1 MRECREKCENGR
13 EKNTMVSVNVTATAL
28 CTDMA
33 ETIPLANTAV
43 KAKNYKLHTDKNIMM
58 KIDRRIR
65 PLFLRIV
72 SLILTSSPVTKSLSL
87 ASMAC
92 ICK

>member
-1 MRECREKCENGR
+1 MVEK
-13 EKNTMVSVNVTATAL
+13 KNTVVSVNVTATAL

-33 ETIPLANTAV
+33 EIIPLANTAV
-43 KAKNYKLHTDKNIMM
+43 KAKNYKLHTDKNIIM